1 MPSTVVNTTL
11 IMSSDLCQENVRTR
25 YKKYPNMT
33 EAQCRSRAGGALDR
47 EAFSQ
52 FSVEVNKDEL
62 KEQNPAWWKI
72 MTDEQRDRDP
82 FPHVMSLPVHL
93 FDDGVTTNPYIHVW
107 VKEGENHSMHHLGLG
122 DNSNF
127 LHSLV
132 EPGLI
137 LPQWSLNVGSRSA
150 EYPRSGALVLGG
162 YDKNGIEGS
171 FVTYSIKEPGV
182 GLVQRPCPLQTKM
195 TKVVVNIS
203 VNGTSRQVEPYDP
216 TNVPGA
222 CIEPY
227 DDFFR
232 LGPKAIGD
240 IVTAAGIELI
250 DRENYSHLFNLEE
263 GLVFPSKIDL
273 NMTMEITLENGFTVT
288 IPSHELIRPLT
299 GLGREGN
306 EDGKLITDPNYK
318 QITIYRD
325 SPLGDS
331 VVLGRVFLS
340 QVVLVVDLANREFKL
355 AKQKQRP
362 DFSMNLVTLG
372 TCTPPSSSLPSKL
385 SKVEIGLIV
394 VGIALAIVTG
404 LLAWLWFRVYKLQK
418 AKAQHSTALTNRDD
432 LSPIPPTPQ
441 TPP

>member
-1 MPSTVVNTTL
+1 MSSDYMLTVIAFLAIIPLVALQTTTTCLSRPISLVLSNCSGNVQGLGWGWGIELAIGEGRDAPKACLMPSTVVNTTL
-11 IMSSDLCQENVRTR
+11 IMSSELCQESVRTR

-33 EAQCRSRAGGALDR
+33 EAQCRSRAGGVLDR

-52 FSVEVNKDEL
+52 FNIEVKKDEL

-82 FPHVMSLPVHL
+82 FPHVMSVPVHL
-93 FDDGVTTNPYIHVW
+93 SDDNITTHPYIHVW

-182 GLVQRPCPLQTKM
+182 RLVQRPCPLQTKM

-222 CIEPY
+222 CIEP
-227 DDFFR
+227 
-232 LGPKAIGD
+232 
-240 IVTAAGIELI
+240 
-250 DRENYSHLFNLEE
+250 
-263 GLVFPSKIDL
+263 
-273 NMTMEITLENGFTVT
+273 
-288 IPSHELIRPLT
+288 
-299 GLGREGN
+299 
-306 EDGKLITDPNYK
+306 
-318 QITIYRD
+318 
-325 SPLGDS
+325 
-331 VVLGRVFLS
+331 
-340 QVVLVVDLANREFKL
+340 
-355 AKQKQRP
+355 
-362 DFSMNLVTLG
+362 
-372 TCTPPSSSLPSKL
+372 
-385 SKVEIGLIV
+385 
-394 VGIALAIVTG
+394 
-404 LLAWLWFRVYKLQK
+404 
-418 AKAQHSTALTNRDD
+418 
-432 LSPIPPTPQ
+432 
-441 TPP
+441 